1 MKKIIIIRYF
11 LLILL
16 CSFTL
21 IANATKYRVSAQ
33 SALNVRS
40 NPSASANIVTKL
52 QSGDIVESNAETT
65 ENGWIEIINNG
76 TIGYVKASYLQPI
89 EEGTDTPNQVM
100 KDDSSF
106 ATIANTLLGGN
117 GDGSRKLAYLILA
130 EVLIMWFICK
140 FLRGLTLDF
149 EDSRAIGEDWL
160 KWATPGIMLVTSC
173 TIFYYVKSLGTNSL
187 WFLQPSI
194 VNSWWLILLNFVIF
208 FYAFSNL
215 LVFFIR
221 TIGDLG
227 ECFWSRINIKVGM
240 IGWALGIIGF
250 VISYFCK
257 KEWLDYVLWFE
268 VAIQG
273 IQVIMIA
280 CSIQKNKLLGIPLS
294 CAVYLLGSIAIVLLA
309 LPLTVIAIAVAIGI
323 MIICFLLKADTGN
336 SVTNNGN
343 GSSGKKGTLID
354 GPNGQFIQ
362 IDSGGTINVEEVYCN
377 MVRDSNNETWTR
389 WGNTVTK
396 QS

>member
-16 CSFTL
+16 CCFTL

-33 SALNVRS
+33 STLNVRS
-40 NPSASANIVTKL
+40 NPSTSANIVTKL
-52 QSGDIVESNAETT
+52 QSGDIVESNAEAT
-65 ENGWIEIINNG
+65 ENGWIEIIYNG

-89 EEGTDTPNQVM
+89 EEETDTPNQVM

-106 ATIANTLLGGN
+106 ATIANTLLGGR

-130 EVLIMWFICK
+130 EVLIMWFIGK
-140 FLRGLTLDF
+140 FLRGLTPDF
-149 EDSRAIGEDWL
+149 EVTRVIGEDWL

-194 VNSWWLILLNFVIF
+194 VNTWWLILLNFVIF
-208 FYAFSNL
+208 FYAFTNL
-215 LVFFIR
+215 LVFFIM

-273 IQVIMIA
+273 IQVVMIA

-323 MIICFLLKADTGN
+323 MIICFLSKADTSNLSSTDTNGLKMYHLDRDGTTYHLTQTYQTSECDFTDQYGN
-336 SVTNNGN
+336 RWEKNGDYF
-343 GSSGKKGTLID
+343 KKID
-354 GPNGQFIQ
+354 
-362 IDSGGTINVEEVYCN
+362 
-377 MVRDSNNETWTR
+377 
-389 WGNTVTK
+389 
-396 QS
+396 

>member
-16 CSFTL
+16 CCFTL

-33 SALNVRS
+33 STLNVRS

-52 QSGDIVESNAETT
+52 QSGDIVESNAEAT
-65 ENGWIEIINNG
+65 ENGWIEIIYNG

-89 EEGTDTPNQVM
+89 EEETDTPNQVM

-106 ATIANTLLGGN
+106 ATIANTLLGGR

-149 EDSRAIGEDWL
+149 EDTRVIGEDWL
-160 KWATPGIMLVTSC
+160 KWANPGIMLVTSC
-173 TIFYYVKSLGTNSL
+173 TIFYYIKSLGTNSL

-194 VNSWWLILLNFVIF
+194 VNSWWLIILNFVIF
-208 FYAFSNL
+208 FYAFTNL

-323 MIICFLLKADTGN
+323 VIICFLLKADTGN
-336 SVTNNGN
+336 SVTNNG
-343 GSSGKKGTLID
+343 SSGKKGTLID
-354 GPNGQFIQ
+354 GPNGLFIQ
-362 IDSGGTINVEEVYCN
+362 TDSGETINVEEVYSN
-377 MVRDSNNETWTR
+377 TVRDSNNETWNR
-389 WGNTVTK
+389 WGTTVTK

>member
-16 CSFTL
+16 CCFTL

-33 SALNVRS
+33 STLNVRS
-40 NPSASANIVTKL
+40 NPSTSANIVTKL
-52 QSGDIVESNAETT
+52 QSGDIVESNAEAT
-65 ENGWIEIINNG
+65 ENGWIEIIYNG

-89 EEGTDTPNQVM
+89 EEETDTPNQVM

-106 ATIANTLLGGN
+106 ATIANTLLGGK

-140 FLRGLTLDF
+140 FLRGLTPDF
-149 EDSRAIGEDWL
+149 EVTRVIGEDWL

-194 VNSWWLILLNFVIF
+194 VNTWWLILLNFVIF
-208 FYAFSNL
+208 FYAFTNL
-215 LVFFIR
+215 LVFFIM

-273 IQVIMIA
+273 IQVVMIA

-323 MIICFLLKADTGN
+323 MIICFLSKADTSNLSSTDTNGLKMYHLDRDGTTYHLTQTYQTSECDFTDQYGN
-336 SVTNNGN
+336 RWEKNGDYF
-343 GSSGKKGTLID
+343 KKTD
-354 GPNGQFIQ
+354 
-362 IDSGGTINVEEVYCN
+362 
-377 MVRDSNNETWTR
+377 
-389 WGNTVTK
+389 
-396 QS
+396 

>member
-11 LLILL
+11 LLIIL
-16 CSFTL
+16 CCFTL

-33 SALNVRS
+33 NTLNVRS
-40 NPSASANIVTKL
+40 NPSTSANIVTKL
-52 QSGDIVESNAETT
+52 QSGDIVESNAEAT
-65 ENGWIEIINNG
+65 ENGWIEIIYNG
-76 TIGYVKASYLQPI
+76 TMGYVKASYLQPI
-89 EEGTDTPNQVM
+89 EEETDTPNQVM

-106 ATIANTLLGGN
+106 ATIANTLLGGK
-117 GDGSRKLAYLILA
+117 GDGSRKLAYIILA

-140 FLRGLTLDF
+140 FLRGLTPDF
-149 EDSRAIGEDWL
+149 EDTRAIGEDWL

-194 VNSWWLILLNFVIF
+194 AKSWWLILLNFVIF
-208 FYAFSNL
+208 FYAFTNL

-323 MIICFLLKADTGN
+323 MIICFLSKADTSNLSSTDTNGLKMYHLERDGTTYHLTQTYQTSECDFTDQYGN
-336 SVTNNGN
+336 RWEKNGD
-343 GSSGKKGTLID
+343 SFKKID
-354 GPNGQFIQ
+354 
-362 IDSGGTINVEEVYCN
+362 
-377 MVRDSNNETWTR
+377 
-389 WGNTVTK
+389 
-396 QS
+396 

>member
-16 CSFTL
+16 CCFTL

-33 SALNVRS
+33 STLNVRS
-40 NPSASANIVTKL
+40 NPSTSANIVTKL
-52 QSGDIVESNAETT
+52 QSGDIVESNAEAT
-65 ENGWIEIINNG
+65 ENGWIEIIYNG

-89 EEGTDTPNQVM
+89 EEETDTPNQVM

-106 ATIANTLLGGN
+106 ATIANTLLGGK

-140 FLRGLTLDF
+140 FLRGLTPDF
-149 EDSRAIGEDWL
+149 EVTRVIGEDWL

-194 VNSWWLILLNFVIF
+194 VNSWWLILLKFVIF
-208 FYAFSNL
+208 FYAFTNL
-215 LVFFIR
+215 LVFFIM

-273 IQVIMIA
+273 IQVVMIA

-323 MIICFLLKADTGN
+323 MIICFLSKADTSNLSSTDTNGFKMYHLDRDGTTYHLTQTYQTSECDFTDQYGN
-336 SVTNNGN
+336 RWEKNGDYF
-343 GSSGKKGTLID
+343 KKID
-354 GPNGQFIQ
+354 
-362 IDSGGTINVEEVYCN
+362 
-377 MVRDSNNETWTR
+377 
-389 WGNTVTK
+389 
-396 QS
+396 

>member
-16 CSFTL
+16 CCFTL

-33 SALNVRS
+33 STLNVRS
-40 NPSASANIVTKL
+40 NPSTSANIVTKL
-52 QSGDIVESNAETT
+52 QSGDIVESNAEAT
-65 ENGWIEIINNG
+65 ENGWIEIIYNG
-76 TIGYVKASYLQPI
+76 TIGYVKASYLQPF
-89 EEGTDTPNQVM
+89 EEETDTPNQVM

-106 ATIANTLLGGN
+106 ATIANTLLGGK

-140 FLRGLTLDF
+140 FLRGLTPDF
-149 EDSRAIGEDWL
+149 EVTRVIGEDWL

-194 VNSWWLILLNFVIF
+194 VNTWWLILLNFVIF
-208 FYAFSNL
+208 FYAFTNL
-215 LVFFIR
+215 LVFFIM

-273 IQVIMIA
+273 IQVVMIA

-323 MIICFLLKADTGN
+323 MIICFLSKADTSNLSSTDTNGLKMYHLDRDGTTYHLTQTYQTSECDFTDQYGN
-336 SVTNNGN
+336 RWEKNGDYF
-343 GSSGKKGTLID
+343 KKID
-354 GPNGQFIQ
+354 
-362 IDSGGTINVEEVYCN
+362 
-377 MVRDSNNETWTR
+377 
-389 WGNTVTK
+389 
-396 QS
+396 

>member
-16 CSFTL
+16 CCFTL

-33 SALNVRS
+33 STLNVRS
-40 NPSASANIVTKL
+40 NPSTSANIVTKL
-52 QSGDIVESNAETT
+52 QSGDIVESNAEAT
-65 ENGWIEIINNG
+65 ENGWIEIIYNG

-89 EEGTDTPNQVM
+89 EEETDTPNQVM

-106 ATIANTLLGGN
+106 ATIANTLLGGK

-140 FLRGLTLDF
+140 FLRGLTPDF
-149 EDSRAIGEDWL
+149 EVTRVIGEDWL

-194 VNSWWLILLNFVIF
+194 VNTWWLILLNFVIF
-208 FYAFSNL
+208 FYAFTNL
-215 LVFFIR
+215 LVFFIM

-273 IQVIMIA
+273 IQVVMIA
-280 CSIQKNKLLGIPLS
+280 GSIQKNKLLGIPLS

-323 MIICFLLKADTGN
+323 MIICFLSKADTSNLSSTDTNGLKMYHLDRDGTTYHLTQTYQTSECDFTDQYGN
-336 SVTNNGN
+336 RWEKNGDYF
-343 GSSGKKGTLID
+343 KKID
-354 GPNGQFIQ
+354 
-362 IDSGGTINVEEVYCN
+362 
-377 MVRDSNNETWTR
+377 
-389 WGNTVTK
+389 
-396 QS
+396 

>member
-16 CSFTL
+16 CCFTL

-33 SALNVRS
+33 STLNVRS

-52 QSGDIVESNAETT
+52 QSGDIVESNAEVT
-65 ENGWIEIINNG
+65 ENGWIEIIYNG

-89 EEGTDTPNQVM
+89 EEETDTPNQVM

-106 ATIANTLLGGN
+106 ATIANTLLGGR

-149 EDSRAIGEDWL
+149 EDTRVIGEDWL

-173 TIFYYVKSLGTNSL
+173 TIFYYIKSLGTNSL

-194 VNSWWLILLNFVIF
+194 VNSWWLIILNFVIF
-208 FYAFSNL
+208 FYAFTNL

-323 MIICFLLKADTGN
+323 VIICFLLKADTGN
-336 SVTNNGN
+336 SVTNNG
-343 GSSGKKGTLID
+343 SSGKKGTLID
-354 GPNGQFIQ
+354 GPNGLFIQ
-362 IDSGGTINVEEVYCN
+362 TDSGETINVEEVYSN
-377 MVRDSNNETWTR
+377 TVRDSNNETWNR
-389 WGNTVTK
+389 WGTTVTK

>member
-11 LLILL
+11 LLTLL
-16 CSFTL
+16 CCFTL

-33 SALNVRS
+33 STLNVRS
-40 NPSASANIVTKL
+40 NSSTSANIVTKL
-52 QSGDIVESNAETT
+52 QSGDIVESNAEAT
-65 ENGWIEIINNG
+65 ENGWIEITYNG
-76 TIGYVKASYLQPI
+76 TMGYVNASYLQPI
-89 EEGTDTPNQVM
+89 EEETDTPNQVM

-106 ATIANTLLGGN
+106 ATIANTLLGGK
-117 GDGSRKLAYLILA
+117 GDGSRKLAYIILA

-140 FLRGLTLDF
+140 FLRGLTPDF
-149 EDSRAIGEDWL
+149 EDTRAIGEDWL

-194 VNSWWLILLNFVIF
+194 VKSWWLILLNFVIF
-208 FYAFSNL
+208 FYAFTNL

-323 MIICFLLKADTGN
+323 MIICFLSKADTSNLSSTDTNGLKMYHLDRDGTTYHLTQTYQTSECYFTDQYGN
-336 SVTNNGN
+336 RWEKNGDYF
-343 GSSGKKGTLID
+343 KKID
-354 GPNGQFIQ
+354 
-362 IDSGGTINVEEVYCN
+362 
-377 MVRDSNNETWTR
+377 
-389 WGNTVTK
+389 
-396 QS
+396 

>member
-16 CSFTL
+16 CCFTL

-33 SALNVRS
+33 STLNVRS

-52 QSGDIVESNAETT
+52 QSGDIVESNAEVT
-65 ENGWIEIINNG
+65 ENGWIEIIYNG

-89 EEGTDTPNQVM
+89 EEETDTPNQVM

-106 ATIANTLLGGN
+106 ATIANTLLGGR

-149 EDSRAIGEDWL
+149 EDTRVIGEDWL

-173 TIFYYVKSLGTNSL
+173 TIFYYIKSLGTNSL

-194 VNSWWLILLNFVIF
+194 VNSWWLIILNFVIF
-208 FYAFSNL
+208 FYAFTNL

-323 MIICFLLKADTGN
+323 MIICFLSKADTSNLSSTDTNGLKMYHLDRDGTTYHLTQTYQTSECDFTDQYGN
-336 SVTNNGN
+336 RWEKNGDYF
-343 GSSGKKGTLID
+343 KKID
-354 GPNGQFIQ
+354 
-362 IDSGGTINVEEVYCN
+362 
-377 MVRDSNNETWTR
+377 
-389 WGNTVTK
+389 
-396 QS
+396 

>member
-1 MKKIIIIRYF
+1 MKKTIIIRYF

-16 CSFTL
+16 CCFTL

-33 SALNVRS
+33 STLNVRS

-52 QSGDIVESNAETT
+52 QSGDIVESNAEVT
-65 ENGWIEIINNG
+65 ENGWIEIIYNG

-89 EEGTDTPNQVM
+89 EEETDTPNQVM

-106 ATIANTLLGGN
+106 ATIANTLLGGR

-149 EDSRAIGEDWL
+149 EDTRVIGEDWL

-173 TIFYYVKSLGTNSL
+173 TIFYYIKSLGTNSL

-194 VNSWWLILLNFVIF
+194 VNSWWLIILNFVIF
-208 FYAFSNL
+208 FYAFTNL

-273 IQVIMIA
+273 IQVVMIA

-323 MIICFLLKADTGN
+323 MIICFLSKADTSNLSSTDTNGLKMYHLDRDGTTYHLTQTYQTSECDFTDQYGN
-336 SVTNNGN
+336 RWEKNGDYF
-343 GSSGKKGTLID
+343 KKID
-354 GPNGQFIQ
+354 
-362 IDSGGTINVEEVYCN
+362 
-377 MVRDSNNETWTR
+377 
-389 WGNTVTK
+389 
-396 QS
+396 

>member
-16 CSFTL
+16 CCFTL

-33 SALNVRS
+33 STLNVRS
-40 NPSASANIVTKL
+40 NPSTSANIVTKL
-52 QSGDIVESNAETT
+52 QSGDIVESNAEAT
-65 ENGWIEIINNG
+65 ENGWIEIIYNG

-89 EEGTDTPNQVM
+89 EEETDTPNQVM

-106 ATIANTLLGGN
+106 ATIANTLLGGK

-140 FLRGLTLDF
+140 FLRGLTPDF
-149 EDSRAIGEDWL
+149 EVTRVIGEDWL

-194 VNSWWLILLNFVIF
+194 VNTWWLILLNFVIF
-208 FYAFSNL
+208 FYAFTNL
-215 LVFFIR
+215 LVFFIM
-221 TIGDLG
+221 TIGDLE

-273 IQVIMIA
+273 IQVVMIA

-323 MIICFLLKADTGN
+323 MIICFLSKADTSNLSSTDTNGLKMYHLDRDGTTYHLTQTYQTSECDFTDQYGN
-336 SVTNNGN
+336 RWEKNGDYF
-343 GSSGKKGTLID
+343 KKID
-354 GPNGQFIQ
+354 
-362 IDSGGTINVEEVYCN
+362 
-377 MVRDSNNETWTR
+377 
-389 WGNTVTK
+389 
-396 QS
+396 

>member
-323 MIICFLLKADTGN
+323 MIICFLSKADTSNLSSTDTNGLKMYHLDRDGTTYHLTQTYQTSECYFTDQYGN
-336 SVTNNGN
+336 RWEKNGDYF
-343 GSSGKKGTLID
+343 KKID
-354 GPNGQFIQ
+354 
-362 IDSGGTINVEEVYCN
+362 
-377 MVRDSNNETWTR
+377 
-389 WGNTVTK
+389 
-396 QS
+396 

>member
-16 CSFTL
+16 CCFTL

-33 SALNVRS
+33 STLNVRS
-40 NPSASANIVTKL
+40 NPSTSANIVTKL
-52 QSGDIVESNAETT
+52 QSGDIVESNAEAT
-65 ENGWIEIINNG
+65 ENGWIEIIYNG

-89 EEGTDTPNQVM
+89 EEETDTPNQVM

-106 ATIANTLLGGN
+106 ATIANTLLGGR

-149 EDSRAIGEDWL
+149 EDTRVIGEDWL

-173 TIFYYVKSLGTNSL
+173 TIFYYIKSLGTNSL

-194 VNSWWLILLNFVIF
+194 VNSWWLIILNFVIF
-208 FYAFSNL
+208 FYAFTNL

-273 IQVIMIA
+273 IQVVMIA

-323 MIICFLLKADTGN
+323 MIICFLSKADTSNLSSTDTNGLKMYHLDRDGTTYHLTQTYQTSECDFTDQYGN
-336 SVTNNGN
+336 RWEKNGDYF
-343 GSSGKKGTLID
+343 KKID
-354 GPNGQFIQ
+354 
-362 IDSGGTINVEEVYCN
+362 
-377 MVRDSNNETWTR
+377 
-389 WGNTVTK
+389 
-396 QS
+396 

>member
-16 CSFTL
+16 CCFTL

-33 SALNVRS
+33 STLNVRS

-52 QSGDIVESNAETT
+52 QSGDIVESNAEAT
-65 ENGWIEIINNG
+65 ENGWIEIIYNG

-89 EEGTDTPNQVM
+89 EEETDTPNQVM

-106 ATIANTLLGGN
+106 ATIANTLLGGR

-149 EDSRAIGEDWL
+149 EDTRVIGEDWL

-173 TIFYYVKSLGTNSL
+173 TIFYYIKSLGTNSL

-194 VNSWWLILLNFVIF
+194 VNSWWLIILNFVIF
-208 FYAFSNL
+208 FYAFTNL

-323 MIICFLLKADTGN
+323 VIICFLLKADTGN
-336 SVTNNGN
+336 SVTNNG
-343 GSSGKKGTLID
+343 SSGKKGTLID
-354 GPNGQFIQ
+354 GPNGLFIQ
-362 IDSGGTINVEEVYCN
+362 TDSGETINVEEVYSN
-377 MVRDSNNETWTR
+377 TVRDSNNETWNR
-389 WGNTVTK
+389 WGTTVTK

>member
-16 CSFTL
+16 CCFTL

-33 SALNVRS
+33 STLNVRS
-40 NPSASANIVTKL
+40 NPSTSANIVTKL
-52 QSGDIVESNAETT
+52 QSGDIVESNAEAT
-65 ENGWIEIINNG
+65 ENGWIEIIYNG

-89 EEGTDTPNQVM
+89 EEETDTPNQVM

-106 ATIANTLLGGN
+106 ATIANTLLGGK

-140 FLRGLTLDF
+140 FLRGLTPDF
-149 EDSRAIGEDWL
+149 EVTRVIGEDWL

-208 FYAFSNL
+208 FYAFTNL
-215 LVFFIR
+215 LVFFIM

-273 IQVIMIA
+273 IQVVMIA

-323 MIICFLLKADTGN
+323 MIICFLSKADTSNLSSTDTNGLKMYHLDRDGTTYHLTQTYQTSECDFTDQYGN
-336 SVTNNGN
+336 RWEKNGDYF
-343 GSSGKKGTLID
+343 KKID
-354 GPNGQFIQ
+354 
-362 IDSGGTINVEEVYCN
+362 
-377 MVRDSNNETWTR
+377 
-389 WGNTVTK
+389 
-396 QS
+396 

>member
-1 MKKIIIIRYF
+1 MKKTIIIRYF

-16 CSFTL
+16 CCFTL

-33 SALNVRS
+33 STLNVRS

-52 QSGDIVESNAETT
+52 QSGDIVESNAEVT
-65 ENGWIEIINNG
+65 ENGWIEIIYNG

-89 EEGTDTPNQVM
+89 EEETDTPNQVM

-106 ATIANTLLGGN
+106 ATIANTLLGGR

-149 EDSRAIGEDWL
+149 EDTRVIGEDWL

-173 TIFYYVKSLGTNSL
+173 TIFYYIKSLGTNSL

-194 VNSWWLILLNFVIF
+194 VNSWWLIILNFVIF
-208 FYAFSNL
+208 FYAFTYL

-323 MIICFLLKADTGN
+323 VIICFLLKADTGN
-336 SVTNNGN
+336 SVTNNG
-343 GSSGKKGTLID
+343 SSGKKGTLID
-354 GPNGQFIQ
+354 GPNGLFIQ
-362 IDSGGTINVEEVYCN
+362 TDSGETINVEEVYSN
-377 MVRDSNNETWTR
+377 TVRDSNNETWNR
-389 WGNTVTK
+389 WGTTVTK

>member
-33 SALNVRS
+33 STLNVRS

-52 QSGDIVESNAETT
+52 QSGDIVESNAEAT
-65 ENGWIEIINNG
+65 ENGWIEIIYNG

-89 EEGTDTPNQVM
+89 EEETDTPNQVM

-106 ATIANTLLGGN
+106 ATIANTLLGGR

-149 EDSRAIGEDWL
+149 EDTRVIGEDWL

-173 TIFYYVKSLGTNSL
+173 TIFYYIKSLGTNSL

-194 VNSWWLILLNFVIF
+194 VNSWWLIILNFVIF
-208 FYAFSNL
+208 FYAFTNL

-323 MIICFLLKADTGN
+323 VIICFLLKADTGN
-336 SVTNNGN
+336 SVTNNG
-343 GSSGKKGTLID
+343 SSGKKGTLID
-354 GPNGQFIQ
+354 GPNGLFIQ
-362 IDSGGTINVEEVYCN
+362 TDSGETINVEEVYSN
-377 MVRDSNNETWTR
+377 TVRDSNNEIWNR
-389 WGNTVTK
+389 WGTTVTK

>member
-16 CSFTL
+16 CCFTL

-33 SALNVRS
+33 STLNVRS
-40 NPSASANIVTKL
+40 NPSTSANIVTKL
-52 QSGDIVESNAETT
+52 QSGDIVESNAEAT
-65 ENGWIEIINNG
+65 ENGWIEIIYNG

-89 EEGTDTPNQVM
+89 EEETDTPNQVM

-106 ATIANTLLGGN
+106 ATIANTLLGGK

-140 FLRGLTLDF
+140 FLRGLTPNF
-149 EDSRAIGEDWL
+149 EVTRVIGEDWL

-194 VNSWWLILLNFVIF
+194 VNTWWLILLNFVIF
-208 FYAFSNL
+208 FYAFTNL
-215 LVFFIR
+215 LVFFIM

-273 IQVIMIA
+273 IQVVMIA

-323 MIICFLLKADTGN
+323 MIICFLSKADTSNLSSTDTNGLKMYHLDRDGTTYHLTQTYQTSECDFTDQYGN
-336 SVTNNGN
+336 RWEKNGDYF
-343 GSSGKKGTLID
+343 KKID
-354 GPNGQFIQ
+354 
-362 IDSGGTINVEEVYCN
+362 
-377 MVRDSNNETWTR
+377 
-389 WGNTVTK
+389 
-396 QS
+396 

>member
-16 CSFTL
+16 CCFTL

-33 SALNVRS
+33 STLNVRS
-40 NPSASANIVTKL
+40 NPSTSANIVTKL
-52 QSGDIVESNAETT
+52 QSGDIVESNAEAT
-65 ENGWIEIINNG
+65 ENGWIEIIYNG

-89 EEGTDTPNQVM
+89 EEETDTPNQVM

-106 ATIANTLLGGN
+106 ATIANTLLGGK

-140 FLRGLTLDF
+140 FLRGLTPDF
-149 EDSRAIGEDWL
+149 EVTRVIGEDWL

-173 TIFYYVKSLGTNSL
+173 TIFYYVKSLDTNSL

-194 VNSWWLILLNFVIF
+194 VNTWWLILLNFVIF
-208 FYAFSNL
+208 FYAFTNL
-215 LVFFIR
+215 LVFFIM

-273 IQVIMIA
+273 IQVVMIA

-323 MIICFLLKADTGN
+323 MIICFLSKADTSNLSSTDTNGLKMYHLDRDGTTYHLTQTYQTSECDFTDQYGN
-336 SVTNNGN
+336 RWEKNGDYFLI
-343 GSSGKKGTLID
+343 SATL
-354 GPNGQFIQ
+354 
-362 IDSGGTINVEEVYCN
+362 
-377 MVRDSNNETWTR
+377 
-389 WGNTVTK
+389 
-396 QS
+396 